1 MSEHGVEEKGHYLR
15 MVVKKDLSKSM
26 RFKQNLK
33 NLRK

>member
-1 MSEHGVEEKGHYLR
+1 MSEHGVEEKSHYLS
-15 MVVKKDLSKSM
+15 MVVNKDLSKRV